1 MKKLWIIISVCWLWT
16 CGGGGGGSSPTE
28 PEEPAPVSNFT
39 ATPTI
44 LIQGQAVT
52 FTSTSTGTITSYAW
66 NVDDDPAIEGTTATY
81 SHTYTEVGTYSITL
95 TVTGPGGSNPKTVA
109 DMITVSTAAPTPTT
123 ETSQTVQEDGSTTI
137 SLTATDP
144 NGQAVTF
151 AITTD
156 PTNGTATLSGTE
168 ITYTPNANFYGT
180 DSFDY
185 TASNGTYTS
194 DPVTITI
201 TVEGEDDGDP
211 TTNDVSATTDED
223 TVVTVNLD
231 ATEIDG
237 DNYSFSIVTQPT
249 NGTLG
254 GVSGNQVEY
263 TPNANW
269 NGTDTFTFEA
279 TDDRTFRRNVA
290 TATITINPVNDAPEA
305 NDVTASM
312 DENKI
317 AGRYQ
322 PVTITLDATDVEGDA
337 LTYSVVG
344 DVTNGTLGS
353 VSTNQIIYTPTQDW
367 NGEDTFTY
375 KANDGTADSNTATV
389 TVTVTSV
396 NDAPVTTDQSAST
409 DEDTAVDI
417 TLTSSDVESDTITYS
432 IVSDV
437 SNGTTSLS
445 GATVTYTPTANYNG
459 TDTFTFKANDGTVD
473 SNTSTVT
480 MTVVAVNDAPVTA
493 AVSAS
498 TNEDTA
504 KTITLSATDVEGSSL
519 TYSVVAT
526 NNGSV
531 SISGSTATY
540 NPTANWNGTDTFT
553 YKANDG
559 TDDSNT
565 STVTITVAA
574 VNDAPI
580 ANDTNV
586 TSISNY
592 PYAFSLDATDVE
604 NDFIVNSIIENPKNG
619 TILSLGS
626 INLKYTP
633 NEMFTGQDSLKY
645 KVNDGSLDSETG
657 TVYLTIENGHKTF
670 NKDYEIHRIIPGL
683 NNSNH
688 LIIKDENNIF
698 NALELDQ
705 NLDEISRTPTN
716 FEFREAFKIN
726 DGYIVAEFADYYY
739 NENSQSARSDEN
751 SVRKLDSNFNE
762 IFTYNLFPHNN
773 VVHNGEASVD
783 YLRIMHYFV
792 SNDDNLILGA
802 RNFESSTRYDW
813 LLKYDSSDG
822 NLISYVN
829 FTDLVGEQ
837 VDMVAVSEGS
847 DGNFYCVL
855 WKASNDIKLAVLGS
869 NMQLLSYSQI
879 PSNYVEQTKFIDPDN
894 SIIGAKRHMY
904 KVNFLTGAILDSK
917 DFGNGYEFN
926 YTKHSSGDY
935 IVIDIQ
941 SPEYPVGKINVGRVD
956 SNFNLLWMH
965 SYNLYPEAPYVGY
978 YPNTIED
985 HDGNILISVPADG
998 NTQYNGGVFKLD
1010 FNDGTKLLP

>member
-1 MKKLWIIISVCWLWT
+1 
-16 CGGGGGGSSPTE
+16 
-28 PEEPAPVSNFT
+28 
-39 ATPTI
+39 
-44 LIQGQAVT
+44 
-52 FTSTSTGTITSYAW
+52 
-66 NVDDDPAIEGTTATY
+66 
-81 SHTYTEVGTYSITL
+81 
-95 TVTGPGGSNPKTVA
+95 
-109 DMITVSTAAPTPTT
+109 
-123 ETSQTVQEDGSTTI
+123 
-137 SLTATDP
+137 
-144 NGQAVTF
+144 
-151 AITTD
+151 
-156 PTNGTATLSGTE
+156 
-168 ITYTPNANFYGT
+168 
-180 DSFDY
+180 
-185 TASNGTYTS
+185 
-194 DPVTITI
+194 
-201 TVEGEDDGDP
+201 
-211 TTNDVSATTDED
+211 
-223 TVVTVNLD
+223 
-231 ATEIDG
+231 
-237 DNYSFSIVTQPT
+237 
-249 NGTLG
+249 
-254 GVSGNQVEY
+254 
-263 TPNANW
+263 
-269 NGTDTFTFEA
+269 
-279 TDDRTFRRNVA
+279 
-290 TATITINPVNDAPEA
+290 
-305 NDVTASM
+305 
-312 DENKI
+312 
-317 AGRYQ
+317 
-322 PVTITLDATDVEGDA
+322 
-337 LTYSVVG
+337 
-344 DVTNGTLGS
+344 
-353 VSTNQIIYTPTQDW
+353 
-367 NGEDTFTY
+367 
-375 KANDGTADSNTATV
+375 
-389 TVTVTSV
+389 
-396 NDAPVTTDQSAST
+396 
-409 DEDTAVDI
+409 VDI